1 MVALE
6 DVISGREEVLHMR
19 EASMPQASDPATYA
33 NADIRLAA
41 VDMDGTL
48 LDDQKN
54 FPAGLEQLL
63 DSMEGRIVAS
73 LLFPPQVDKSGL

>member
-1 MVALE
+1 MGAFE
-6 DVISGREEVLHMR
+6 DVFFGREEVLHMR

-63 DSMEGRIVAS
+63 
-73 LLFPPQVDKSGL
+73 L